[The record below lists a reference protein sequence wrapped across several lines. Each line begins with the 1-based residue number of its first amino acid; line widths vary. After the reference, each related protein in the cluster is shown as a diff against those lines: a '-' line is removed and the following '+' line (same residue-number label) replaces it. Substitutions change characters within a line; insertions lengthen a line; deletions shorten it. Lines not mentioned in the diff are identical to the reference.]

1 MYLLQV
7 GDIKEL
13 LSTETVG
20 VIGLLLTVCGLLIWD
35 KVREQDRY
43 KDLSTK
49 YEHEQEENK
58 KLLIDLVTKSILATE
73 KNTQAIDA
81 IRDAIHRK

>member
-20 VIGLLLTVCGLLIWD
+20 VIGLLLAVCGLLIWD

-43 KDLSTK
+43 KDLYTK

>member
-1 MYLLQV
+1 MKRISSIVYFVVKQ
-7 GDIKEL
+7 
-13 LSTETVG
+13 
-20 VIGLLLTVCGLLIWD
+20 
-35 KVREQDRY
+35 Y

-49 YEHEQEENK
+49 YEHEPEENK